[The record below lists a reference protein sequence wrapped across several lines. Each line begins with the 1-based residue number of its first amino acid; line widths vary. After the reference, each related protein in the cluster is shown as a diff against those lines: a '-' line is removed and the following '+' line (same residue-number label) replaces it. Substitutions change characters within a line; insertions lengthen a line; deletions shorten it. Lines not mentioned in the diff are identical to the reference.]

1 MPDAGRQRER
11 PTDAAPS
18 SASESRASDG
28 AADGAPDVT
37 SEAGR
42 LADHAAIA
50 RLTEDLLPALVA
62 KLSTTQLGELE
73 VREGEWHI
81 RLRRPYGTGPGEG
94 RRVTDKPSRTQP
106 GHEGHGHGRA
116 AVEGRGSR
124 SSGGSSGSGG
134 ATSGGSGGAT
144 GITAGSGAASA
155 SSNGTGSGRSG
166 GDGGSERSRSIAT
179 SPAVGIFQP
188 GPRAASGTRVR
199 AGDSLGAVD
208 VLGVP
213 QEIQAPA
220 DGIVGSTLVE
230 AGMAVE
236 YGQELIRLELT
247 APAGA
252 GPSESR

>member
-1 MPDAGRQRER
+1 VPDAGRQRER
-11 PTDAAPS
+11 PTD
-18 SASESRASDG
+18 SASSGASD
-28 AADGAPDVT
+28 
-37 SEAGR
+37 SSR
-42 LADHAAIA
+42 LADHAGIA
-50 RLTEDLLPALVA
+50 RLTDELLPALIA

-81 RLRRPYGTGPGEG
+81 RLRRPYGVGPGEG
-94 RRVTDKPSRTQP
+94 RRATDKPSRSQP

-116 AVEGRGSR
+116 AVEGHRPAR
-124 SSGGSSGSGG
+124 SSTGASASSG
-134 ATSGGSGGAT
+134 AASGGSGGAS

-155 SSNGTGSGRSG
+155 STNGTGGGGRPPAPR
-166 GDGGSERSRSIAT
+166 DGGSDRSRSIAT

-220 DGIVGSTLVE
+220 DGIVGTTLVE

-247 APAGA
+247 APATSGSA
-252 GPSESR
+252 DAR